1 MFKVWGIDIDPRASL
16 IITKIE
22 VYVIRVLYWYDN
34 CYIADIAMQHSIKN
48 MEFNTTLQIVQTI
61 ANISA

>member
-34 CYIADIAMQHSIKN
+34 CYIADSH
-48 MEFNTTLQIVQTI
+48 ETLNQKYGV
-61 ANISA
+61 

>member
-22 VYVIRVLYWYDN
+22 VYVIRVSTDMT
-34 CYIADIAMQHSIKN
+34 IAILLIAMQHSIKN